1 LSSSEPPENIE
12 KQTLKGLESSPKKL
26 GPKHHSATRPLNF
39 GLAGSFPDKFDG
51 LFDGGEFEI
60 DPQVES
66 LIIPQPEKENRVE
79 NNRELV
85 LGDYV
90 IDSVLG
96 VGGMGQVFKARH
108 RTMDRWVAVKVLPS
122 KFVNHSE
129 LVDRFYSEIRAV
141 GRLMHP
147 NIVTAFDAGCDQG
160 VHYLVMELIDGN
172 VLSSIVAN
180 EGIMSTAK
188 VVAVLGQAAA
198 ALDYAH
204 SLGIIHRDIKP
215 SNLML
220 TKSGMLK
227 ILDFGLARFNLQAEE
242 IERDRRQQMMGT
254 VEYMSPEQI
263 NAPETVDHRSDLYSL
278 GATIFFLLT
287 GRPMFQGEP
296 VQTALAHIKSKPP
309 ALYEV
314 RGDIDLRLDSIF
326 QRLVAKS
333 PADRFAT
340 GGILLEAMQSLNL
353 IDPSS
358 IVQPRDSALSKR
370 SLRLGRESLTDG
382 FRSESTAIKKYSA
395 VGIELGMLQSRV
407 SFIDSQFVLKEVMLD
422 GLRKPLSHM
431 IWSDG
436 TQLLI
441 GKAASEARAKAPQHI
456 FYGFQR
462 WFGLPALERP
472 FSGKQTPPEV
482 LLATMIRHMINMV
495 DKEQAGT
502 THAVVTIPACY
513 DQLHRRSVIY
523 ACKIAGIEVLQLL
536 EKPLAA
542 TIAHVELRVGLK
554 TSQIPSKAASTDK
567 TNSAYTSATAET
579 SKEIRPQHFLVCSL
593 NGTGCEATVVRFS
606 GRTVES
612 IGTVG
617 DWKRGLLRW
626 HHRLAEHL
634 AGWLL
639 REHSLDIKGDLAL
652 ASKLQRFVESCF
664 EQLTTQGK
672 IELIFETNAKRL
684 PIRMSSQEL
693 MAIAGELKSDLA
705 RFATQAMQAAA
716 VESNQIDE
724 VLLIGDLLQFPAIR
738 STLSGLFPA
747 NVPCQMI
754 TQAQLAKGAA
764 IQSQYLMPPGNTKCP
779 YAEPASIYDLGL
791 VIQHTSNHISSPK
804 VLIPKITVLPASISK
819 TLRFASTKESQ
830 PIIQFVESTRQG
842 GHNWNRL
849 ATIDLSKCF
858 SGRPVTDPL
867 QLRLDL
873 DSSGLWSGTATWLAK
888 NATITLDSL
897 TENSIDDPTIR
908 RWREWVE
915 SLILCNLE
923 VRT

>member
-1 LSSSEPPENIE
+1 MSSSEPPKNTE
-12 KQTLKGLESSPKKL
+12 KQTLKSSDSSQKRPESKID
-26 GPKHHSATRPLNF
+26 SATRPLNF
-39 GLAGSFPDKFDG
+39 GLAGSFSDNFEG
-51 LFDGGEFEI
+51 LLDNGDFEI
-60 DPQVES
+60 DPQ
-66 LIIPQPEKENRVE
+66 LENLVVE
-79 NNRELV
+79 NSELNKHAKSHRELV

-122 KFVNHSE
+122 KFVNQPE
-129 LVDRFYSEIRAV
+129 LVDRFYREIRAV
-141 GRLMHP
+141 GKLMHP

-180 EGIMSTAK
+180 EGVMSTSK
-188 VVAVLGQAAA
+188 VVAILSQAAA

-220 TKSGMLK
+220 AKSGMLK
-227 ILDFGLARFNLQAEE
+227 MLDFGLARFNLQSEE

-278 GATIFFLLT
+278 GATMFFLLT

-296 VQTALAHIKSKPP
+296 VQTALAHVKSKPP

-333 PADRFAT
+333 PGDRFAT
-340 GGILLEAMQSLNL
+340 GGIMLEAMQSLNL
-353 IDPSS
+353 IDSSS
-358 IVQPRDSALSKR
+358 IVKPRDSALSKR
-370 SLRLGRESLTDG
+370 SLRLGRDSLTDG
-382 FRSESTAIKKYSA
+382 FRSESTAVKKYSA

-407 SFIDSQFVLKEVMLD
+407 SFIDSRFVLKEVMLD
-422 GLRKPLSHM
+422 GLRKSLSHM

-436 TQLLI
+436 NQLLI
-441 GKAASEARAKAPQHI
+441 GKAASEARAKTPQNI

-462 WFGLPALERP
+462 WFGLPVLERS

-482 LLATMIRHMINMV
+482 LLATVIRHMVNMV
-495 DKEQAGT
+495 EKEQAGI

-542 TIAHVELRVGLK
+542 AIAHVELRVGMK
-554 TSQIPSKAASTDK
+554 NSHTSSTTKPTEESKVD
-567 TNSAYTSATAET
+567 
-579 SKEIRPQHFLVCSL
+579 RPQHFLVCTL

-606 GRTVES
+606 GRTVEC

-634 AGWLL
+634 AEWLL
-639 REHSLDIKGDLAL
+639 REHGLDIKKDLAL
-652 ASKLQRFVESCF
+652 ASKLQRFVEACF
-664 EQLTTQGK
+664 DQLTLQGK
-672 IELIFETNAKRL
+672 IELVFDAIPKRI
-684 PIRMSSQEL
+684 PIRISSQEL
-693 MAIAGELKSDLA
+693 LAIAGELKSDLA
-705 RFATQAMQAAA
+705 RFATQAMEAATI
-716 VESNQIDE
+716 ESKQIDE
-724 VLLIGDLLQFPAIR
+724 VLLIGDILQFQGIR
-738 STLSGLFPA
+738 STLSGLFA
-747 NVPCQMI
+747 GDVPCHMI

-779 YAEPASIYDLGL
+779 YAEATSVYDLGL
-791 VIQHTSNHISSPK
+791 VVQHPSNHISTPK
-804 VLIPKITVLPASISK
+804 VLIPKRTILPTSISR
-819 TLRFASTKESQ
+819 TLRFATTKESQ

-849 ATIDLSKCF
+849 ASIDLANCF
-858 SGRPVTDPL
+858 SGRPATDPL
-867 QLRLDL
+867 QLRIDL
-873 DSSGLWSGTATWLAK
+873 DSSGLWNGTATWLAK
-888 NATITLDSL
+888 NSTTVIDSL
-897 TENSIDDPTIR
+897 TENAMDESTIR

-915 SLILCNLE
+915 SLILCCLE
-923 VRT
+923 DPE

>member
-1 LSSSEPPENIE
+1 MSSSVPPEKFE
-12 KQTLKGLESSPKKL
+12 KQILKANESLSKKL
-26 GPKHHSATRPLNF
+26 DPKTQSATRPLNF
-39 GLAGSFPDKFDG
+39 GLGGLLSDKFG
-51 LFDGGEFEI
+51 SVFDGGDFNIDSQLEQLIVRKPESDKPSENHREFI
-60 DPQVES
+60 
-66 LIIPQPEKENRVE
+66 
-79 NNRELV
+79 

-90 IDSVLG
+90 IDRILG

-108 RTMDRWVAVKVLPS
+108 RIMDRWVAVKVLPS
-122 KFVNHSE
+122 RFVNHPE

-141 GRLMHP
+141 GKLMHP
-147 NIVTAFDAGCDQG
+147 NIVAAFDAGCDQG
-160 VHYLVMELIDGN
+160 VHYLVMELIDGS

-180 EGIMSTAK
+180 EGVMSTAK
-188 VVAVLGQAAA
+188 VVAILSQAAA

-220 TKSGMLK
+220 AKSGTLK
-227 ILDFGLARFNLQAEE
+227 ILDFGLARFNLQANE
-242 IERDRRQQMMGT
+242 IERDRRQQIMGT

-263 NAPETVDHRSDLYSL
+263 NAPQTVDHRSDLYSL
-278 GATIFFLLT
+278 GATMFFLLT

-296 VQTALAHIKSKPP
+296 VQTALAHVKSKPP

-326 QRLVAKS
+326 QRLVAKA

-353 IDPSS
+353 IDSSS
-358 IVQPRDSALSKR
+358 IVQTRDNALSKH
-370 SLRLGRESLTDG
+370 SLRLGRDSLPDG
-382 FRSESTAIKKYSA
+382 FRSESTAVRKYSA

-407 SFIDSQFVLKEVMLD
+407 SFFDSQFELKEVMLD
-422 GLRKPLSHM
+422 GLCKSLAHM

-436 TQLLI
+436 NQLLI

-462 WFGLPALERP
+462 WFGLPTLERP
-472 FSGKQTPPEV
+472 FSGRQTPPEV
-482 LLATMIRHMINMV
+482 LLATVIRHMANMV
-495 DKEQAGT
+495 EKERAGI

-523 ACKIAGIEVLQLL
+523 ACKIAGVEVLQLL

-542 TIAHVELRVGLK
+542 AIAHVELRVGLK
-554 TSQIPSKAASTDK
+554 TSQSLSKTASTDK
-567 TNSAYTSATAET
+567 SASTGA
-579 SKEIRPQHFLVCSL
+579 SKDDRPQHFLVCSL

-634 AGWLL
+634 ADWLL
-639 REHSLDIKGDLAL
+639 REHNLDIQGDLAL

-664 EQLTTQGK
+664 EQMTNHGK
-672 IELIFETNAKRL
+672 IGLVFEANAKRF

-705 RFATQAMQAAA
+705 RFATQAMKVAA
-716 VESNQIDE
+716 VEPRQIDE

-747 NVPCQMI
+747 NIPCHMI
-754 TQAQLAKGAA
+754 TQAQLAKGAT

-791 VIQHTSNHISSPK
+791 VVQHTSNYVSTPK
-804 VLIPKITVLPASISK
+804 VLIPKRTVLPTSISK

-849 ATIDLSKCF
+849 ATIDIAKSF
-858 SGRPVTDPL
+858 SGRPATDPL
-867 QLRLDL
+867 QLRIDL
-873 DSSGLWSGTATWLAK
+873 DSSGMWSGTATWLAK
-888 NATITLDSL
+888 NSTFTLELL
-897 TENSIDDPTIR
+897 TENSIDDFTIR

-923 VRT
+923 EPA

>member
-1 LSSSEPPENIE
+1 MPPSDPADKAEKNALKASESAPQKSGS
-12 KQTLKGLESSPKKL
+12 KQQ
-26 GPKHHSATRPLNF
+26 SATRPLNL
-39 GLAGSFPDKFDG
+39 GLASSFPEAFSG
-51 LFDGGEFEI
+51 LFDGVDFEI
-60 DPQVES
+60 DPQLES
-66 LIIPQPEKENRVE
+66 LIAQKPDAPTVPENH
-79 NNRELV
+79 RELV
-85 LGDYV
+85 LGDYL

-122 KFVNHSE
+122 KFVNQPE

-141 GRLMHP
+141 GKLMHP

-160 VHYLVMELIDGN
+160 IHYLVMELIEGS

-180 EGIMSTAK
+180 EGVMSTAK
-188 VVAVLGQAAA
+188 VVSILSQAAA

-215 SNLML
+215 GNLML
-220 TKSGMLK
+220 AKSGMLK
-227 ILDFGLARFNLQAEE
+227 ILDFGLARFNLQSEE
-242 IERDRRQQMMGT
+242 TERDRRQQMMGT

-278 GATIFFLLT
+278 GATMYFLLT
-287 GRPMFQGEP
+287 GRPMFQGETI
-296 VQTALAHIKSKPP
+296 QTAIAHVKSKPP

-333 PADRFAT
+333 PAERFAT
-340 GGILLEAMQSLNL
+340 GGIMLEAMQSLNL
-353 IDPSS
+353 IDSSS
-358 IVQPRDSALSKR
+358 IVKTRDSALSKR
-370 SLRLGRESLTDG
+370 SLRLGRDSLTDG
-382 FRSESTAIKKYSA
+382 FRSESTAVKKYWA

-407 SFIDSQFVLKEVMLD
+407 SFIDKQFVLKEVMLD
-422 GLRKPLSHM
+422 GLRKSLSHM

-436 TQLLI
+436 SQLLI

-462 WFGLPALERP
+462 WFGLSALERP

-482 LLATMIRHMINMV
+482 LLATVIRHMLNMAE
-495 DKEQAGT
+495 KEQNGI
-502 THAVVTIPACY
+502 THAVVTVPACY

-523 ACKIAGIEVLQLL
+523 AFKIAGIEVLQLL

-542 TIAHVELRVGLK
+542 AIAHVELRVGLQSSLNSSK
-554 TSQIPSKAASTDK
+554 TSSAEVSDTD
-567 TNSAYTSATAET
+567 
-579 SKEIRPQHFLVCSL
+579 RPQHFLVCSL
-593 NGTGCEATVVRFS
+593 NGTGCEATVVRFL
-606 GRTVES
+606 GRTVQS

-634 AGWLL
+634 ADWLL
-639 REHSLDIKGDLAL
+639 REHSLDIKGDLIL
-652 ASKLQRFVESCF
+652 ASKLQRCVESCF
-664 EQLTTQGK
+664 EQLATQGK
-672 IELIFETNAKRL
+672 IETVFEANTKRF
-684 PIRMSSQEL
+684 PIRMNSQEL
-693 MAIAGELKSDLA
+693 MSIAGELKNDLA
-705 RFATQAMQAAA
+705 RYASLAMEAAA
-716 VESNQIDE
+716 VDSKQIDE

-738 STLSGLFPA
+738 STLNGLLPT
-747 NVPCQMI
+747 NIPCHMI

-779 YAEPASIYDLGL
+779 YAEGASVYDFGL
-791 VIQHTSNHISSPK
+791 VVQHSSNHISTPK
-804 VLIPKITVLPASISK
+804 VLIPKKTRLPTSISK

-830 PIIQFVESTRQG
+830 PLIQFVESTRHG
-842 GHNWNRL
+842 SHNWNRQ
-849 ATIDLSKCF
+849 ASIDLAKCF
-858 SGRPVTDPL
+858 SGRPATDPI
-867 QLRLDL
+867 QLRIDL
-873 DSSGLWSGTATWLAK
+873 DSSAIWSGTATWLAK
-888 NATITLDSL
+888 NSTITLDSL
-897 TENSIDDPTIR
+897 IENSIDDSTIR

-915 SLILCNLE
+915 SLILCHLE
-923 VRT
+923 DPA